1 MQPFVTL
8 TGIAAPLAVANVDTD
23 QIIPARFLKTLTRSG
38 LGKSLFAGL
47 RYHPDGSEN
56 PDFVLN
62 QEPFRKAEILISLD
76 NFGCGSSREHAPW
89 ALADFGIRCVIAPS
103 FADIFYNNCFKN
115 GILPVALPRA
125 VCEQLLE
132 ETRLGSNARVT
143 VDLERQVVVRAGGEE
158 VAFEIDAGLRNTLL
172 QGLDEISETLEHD
185 SAISRFEDRRTQAE
199 PWRPAIVFDPLVDA
213 STLKPDVVRGLDI
226 MIVRESTGGV
236 YFGEPRGIE
245 TLANG
250 VKRGVNTEVYDT
262 IEIER
267 VARVAFELA
276 QVRGKRL
283 CSVEKANVMESG
295 LLWRQTVTALAPDYP
310 DVALSHM
317 YADNCAMQ
325 LVRNPRQFD
334 VIVTG
339 NLFGDLLSDLASMLT
354 GSLGMLPSATLGA
367 PDVTGKRASLY
378 EPIHGSAPDIAGKGL
393 ANPLAQILS
402 LAMML
407 RYSLNRPEDAAT
419 VEAAVVRALN
429 NGARTADI
437 GGKLSTTDMGDAV
450 LEALG

>member
-1 MQPFVTL
+1 MSKSNAAKKILVTPGD
-8 TGIAAPLAVANVDTD
+8 GIGPEVMKEALRVISWLETERGLDVELEEALVGGAAMDAEGAAISEKTVEKAKAADAVLFGAVGGPKWD
-23 QIIPARFLKTLTRSG
+23 G
-38 LGKSLFAGL
+38 LGFDNRPEIAILTLRKELGLFANL
-47 RYHPDGSEN
+47 
-56 PDFVLN
+56 
-62 QEPFRKAEILISLD
+62 
-76 NFGCGSSREHAPW
+76 
-89 ALADFGIRCVIAPS
+89 
-103 FADIFYNNCFKN
+103 
-115 GILPVALPRA
+115 
-125 VCEQLLE
+125 
-132 ETRLGSNARVT
+132 
-143 VDLERQVVVRAGGEE
+143 
-158 VAFEIDAGLRNTLL
+158 
-172 QGLDEISETLEHD
+172 
-185 SAISRFEDRRTQAE
+185 
-199 PWRPAIVFDPLVDA
+199 RPAIVFDPLVDA

-334 VIVTG
+334 VVVTG